1 MTRTLPS
8 PVAAGPDE
16 RFGPRL
22 WGLLL
27 VLAGNM
33 LIDAL
38 EVSVAVV
45 ALPAIGTDL
54 GQPPTVTQWA
64 MTGFAA
70 GFGGLLLFG
79 ARVVTLL
86 GRRRVY
92 LAALLAFAA
101 ASALSALAQDPW
113 LLLTTRLLK
122 GFCAAL
128 TAPTGLAI
136 ITTTFPEGRPRS
148 RAVSVYTLFGAGGFT
163 AGLLLSGWLTETS
176 WRWAFAFPAPVV
188 LLLFACGLRLIPG
201 EALDAPKAPSV
212 PARGEESVPKGPS
225 IPAGG
230 AGSTPKGPS
239 VPARGAESVPKGPSI
254 PAGGTGSAQKG
265 PSVPA
270 RGAESVPKGPS
281 IPAGGAGSAQK
292 GPSIPAGGAESAP
305 KGRGELR
312 DQPPRRRSRTT
323 TRHFGIPAALTFLGA
338 LLTLVQGITQL
349 PTHNW
354 TDPAAIAPLTAAALL
369 LLAFWQIERRS
380 AAPLLNIGPLRSN
393 PALLRSAAGA
403 ACLNGSYLGLLFV
416 LTYQTQ
422 TLAGWSPLHT
432 ALALL
437 PAAAP
442 PALTALA
449 SGRLV
454 AKFGAPRLIVA
465 GAACAFAG
473 GLLQL
478 RPHPWPLDY
487 PGRMLPTLLL
497 VGAAFVLS
505 FAALNM
511 QAMSRLTP
519 ADRLTG
525 SGLYQTAVQLAA
537 VLAVALVA
545 ALLAAHA
552 PAPGAGPAAAAAA
565 CRPALTLVA
574 ALGLLGL
581 FVGLTGLIRTPPS
594 SLHHGE

>member
-1 MTRTLPS
+1 MTRTLPA
-8 PVAAGPDE
+8 PVAAGADE

-101 ASALSALAQDPW
+101 ATVLSALAHDPW
-113 LLLTTRLLK
+113 LLLATRLAK

-136 ITTTFPEGRPRS
+136 ITSTFPEGRPRS

-188 LLLFACGLRLIPG
+188 LLLFACGLRLIPKG
-201 EALDAPKAPSV
+201 DD
-212 PARGEESVPKGPS
+212 ESAPKGPDV
-225 IPAGG
+225 PAGG
-230 AGSTPKGPS
+230 AQSAPKGAD
-239 VPARGAESVPKGPSI
+239 VPAGV
-254 PAGGTGSAQKG
+254 
-265 PSVPA
+265 A
-270 RGAESVPKGPS
+270 R
-281 IPAGGAGSAQK
+281 
-292 GPSIPAGGAESAP
+292 SAP

-312 DQPPRRRSRTT
+312 DQPPPGRTRTTT
-323 TRHFGIPAALTFLGA
+323 TRHFGIPGALTLLGA
-338 LLTLVQGITQL
+338 LLALVQGITQL
-349 PTHNW
+349 PAHGW
-354 TDPAAIAPLTAAALL
+354 TAPQATAPLTAAVFLL
-369 LLAFWQIERRS
+369 LLFRQIERRS
-380 AAPLLNIGPLRSN
+380 ADPLLNTGPLRGN
-393 PALLRSAAGA
+393 PALIRSAIGA

-422 TLAGWSPLHT
+422 TLAGWSPLRT
-432 ALALL
+432 AFALL

-454 AKFGAPRLIVA
+454 ARFGAPRLIVA
-465 GAACAFAG
+465 GATCAFAG
-473 GLLQL
+473 AMLQL
-478 RPHPWPLDY
+478 RSHAWPLDY

-511 QAMSRLTP
+511 QAMSRLAP

-537 VLAVALVA
+537 VLAVALAA

-552 PAPGAGPAAAAAA
+552 PVHGAGPAAAAAA

-574 ALGLLGL
+574 ALGFLGL
-581 FVGLTGLIRTPPS
+581 LVGLTGLIRTRPPAS
-594 SLHHGE
+594 SPSPHHGE

>member
-1 MTRTLPS
+1 MTRTLPA
-8 PVAAGPDE
+8 PVAAGADE
-16 RFGPRL
+16 RFGSRL

-79 ARVVTLL
+79 ARVMTLL

-101 ASALSALAQDPW
+101 ASVLSALAHDPW
-113 LLLTTRLLK
+113 LLLATRLAK

-136 ITTTFPEGRPRS
+136 ITSTFPEGRPRS

-163 AGLLLSGWLTETS
+163 TGLLLSGWLTETS

-188 LLLFACGLRLIPG
+188 LLLFACGLRLIP
-201 EALDAPKAPSV
+201 
-212 PARGEESVPKGPS
+212 KGDD
-225 IPAGG
+225 
-230 AGSTPKGPS
+230 
-239 VPARGAESVPKGPSI
+239 
-254 PAGGTGSAQKG
+254 
-265 PSVPA
+265 
-270 RGAESVPKGPS
+270 
-281 IPAGGAGSAQK
+281 
-292 GPSIPAGGAESAP
+292 ESAP
-305 KGRGELR
+305 KGPDVSAGGAKSAPKGGGELR
-312 DQPPRRRSRTT
+312 DQPPRRRTRTR
-323 TRHFGIPAALTFLGA
+323 TRSFGIPSALTLLGA
-338 LLTLVQGITQL
+338 LLALVQGITQL
-349 PTHNW
+349 PAHGW
-354 TDPAAIAPLTAAALL
+354 TAPQTTAPLTAAVLL
-369 LLAFWQIERRS
+369 LLLFQQIERRS
-380 AAPLLNIGPLRSN
+380 ADPLLNTGPLRGN
-393 PALLRSAAGA
+393 PALIRSAIGA
-403 ACLNGSYLGLLFV
+403 ACLNGSYLGLLFI

-422 TLAGWSPLHT
+422 TLAGWSPLRT
-432 ALALL
+432 AFALL

-454 AKFGAPRLIVA
+454 ARFGAPRLIVA

-473 GLLQL
+473 ALLQL
-478 RPHPWPLDY
+478 RPYTWPLDY

-511 QAMSRLTP
+511 QAMSRLAP

-537 VLAVALVA
+537 VLAVALAA

-552 PAPGAGPAAAAAA
+552 PAHGAGPAAAAAA

-581 FVGLTGLIRTPPS
+581 LVGLTGLIRTRPPAS
-594 SLHHGE
+594 SPHHGE

>member
-54 GQPPTVTQWA
+54 GVAPTVGQWA

-113 LLLTTRLLK
+113 LLLATRLVK

-136 ITTTFPEGRPRS
+136 ITSTFPEGRPRS

-163 AGLLLSGWLTETS
+163 AGLILSGWLTETS

-188 LLLFACGLRLIPG
+188 LVLFAFGLSLIPK
-201 EALDAPKAPSV
+201 EADPNPV
-212 PARGEESVPKGPS
+212 TRG
-225 IPAGG
+225 GG
-230 AGSTPKGPS
+230 G
-239 VPARGAESVPKGPSI
+239 
-254 PAGGTGSAQKG
+254 
-265 PSVPA
+265 
-270 RGAESVPKGPS
+270 
-281 IPAGGAGSAQK
+281 
-292 GPSIPAGGAESAP
+292 AP
-305 KGRGELR
+305 KGRGAVPDLRLPPRGR
-312 DQPPRRRSRTT
+312 DQPPPSRTRT
-323 TRHFGIPAALTFLGA
+323 TASRRYDIPGALT
-338 LLTLVQGITQL
+338 LLATLLALVQGITQL
-349 PTHNW
+349 PGRGW
-354 TDPAAIAPLTAAALL
+354 SDPRAVGPLCAAALL
-369 LLAFWQIERRS
+369 LAALWQIERRS
-380 AAPLLNIGPLRSN
+380 ADPLFELGPLRSD
-393 PALLRSAAGA
+393 PVLLRSAAGA

-416 LTYQTQ
+416 LTYRTQ
-422 TLAGWSPLHT
+422 TLGHWSPLHA
-432 ALALL
+432 ALALT

-454 AKFGAPRLIVA
+454 TRFGAPRLIVA

-473 GLLQL
+473 YLLQL
-478 RPHPWPLDY
+478 RPHAWPLDY

-497 VGAAFVLS
+497 VGAGFVLS

-511 QAMSRLTP
+511 QAMSRLAP

-537 VLAVALVA
+537 VVTVALVA
-545 ALLAAHA
+545 ALLAARA
-552 PAPGAGPAAAAAA
+552 PAPGAGPAAAADA

-574 ALGLLGL
+574 VLGFLGLL
-581 FVGLTGLIRTPPS
+581 VGLTGLIRKTPPS
-594 SLHHGE
+594 SLHDGE

>member
-1 MTRTLPS
+1 
-8 PVAAGPDE
+8 
-16 RFGPRL
+16 
-22 WGLLL
+22 
-27 VLAGNM
+27 M

-101 ASALSALAQDPW
+101 ASALSALAHDPW
-113 LLLTTRLLK
+113 LLLATRLTK

-136 ITTTFPEGRPRS
+136 ITSTFPEGRPRS

-163 AGLLLSGWLTETS
+163 AGLLLSGWLTQSS

-188 LLLFACGLRLIPG
+188 LLLFTFGLRLIPRADDESNPRSPAETAPEG
-201 EALDAPKAPSV
+201 LGVPTGPAEGAPKGLRV
-212 PARGEESVPKGPS
+212 P
-225 IPAGG
+225 
-230 AGSTPKGPS
+230 T
-239 VPARGAESVPKGPSI
+239 RGAENVPEGLGVPTGP
-254 PAGGTGSAQKG
+254 
-265 PSVPA
+265 
-270 RGAESVPKGPS
+270 
-281 IPAGGAGSAQK
+281 
-292 GPSIPAGGAESAP
+292 AESAP
-305 KGRGELR
+305 QGRGELR
-312 DQPPRRRSRTT
+312 DQPPRRRTRTT
-323 TRHFGIPAALTFLGA
+323 TRHFGIPSALTLLGA
-338 LLTLVQGITQL
+338 LLALVQGITQL
-349 PTHNW
+349 PTHGW
-354 TDPAAIAPLTAAALL
+354 TTPQATAPLTAAALL
-369 LLAFWQIERRS
+369 LLLFRHIERRS
-380 AAPLLNIGPLRSN
+380 TAPLLNLRPLRSN
-393 PALLRSAAGA
+393 PALIRSALGA

-422 TLAGWSPLHT
+422 TLAGWSPLQT
-432 ALALL
+432 AFALL

-473 GLLQL
+473 ALLQL
-478 RPHPWPLDY
+478 RPHAWPLDY
-487 PGRMLPTLLL
+487 PGRLLPTLLL

-511 QAMSRLTP
+511 QAMSRLAP

-545 ALLAAHA
+545 ALLAAYA

-574 ALGLLGL
+574 ALGFLGL
-581 FVGLTGLIRTPPS
+581 LVGLTGLLRTPPS

>member
-8 PVAAGPDE
+8 PVANGSDE

-79 ARVVTLL
+79 GRVVTLL
-86 GRRRVY
+86 GRRPVY

-101 ASALSALAQDPW
+101 ASALSALAHDPW
-113 LLLTTRLLK
+113 LLLATRLTK

-136 ITTTFPEGRPRS
+136 ITSTFPEGRARS

-188 LLLFACGLRLIPG
+188 LLLFAFGLRLIPG
-201 EALDAPKAPSV
+201 GDDERALKAADPSV
-212 PARGEESVPKGPS
+212 P
-225 IPAGG
+225 
-230 AGSTPKGPS
+230 T
-239 VPARGAESVPKGPSI
+239 
-254 PAGGTGSAQKG
+254 
-265 PSVPA
+265 
-270 RGAESVPKGPS
+270 
-281 IPAGGAGSAQK
+281 
-292 GPSIPAGGAESAP
+292 GGAESAP

-312 DQPPRRRSRTT
+312 DQPPRRRTRTT
-323 TRHFGIPAALTFLGA
+323 TARPFGIPSALTLLAALLA
-338 LLTLVQGITQL
+338 LVQGITQL
-349 PTHNW
+349 PTHHW
-354 TDPAAIAPLTAAALL
+354 SDPRAVGPLCTAALL
-369 LLAFWQIERRS
+369 LLAFRQIERRS
-380 AAPLLNIGPLRSN
+380 PHPLLNTGPLRGN
-393 PALLRSAAGA
+393 PTLIRSALGA

-454 AKFGAPRLIVA
+454 ATFGAPRLIVA

-473 GLLQL
+473 ALLQL
-478 RPHPWPLDY
+478 RPHAWPLDY

-574 ALGLLGL
+574 ALGFLGL
-581 FVGLTGLIRTPPS
+581 LVGLTGLIRTPPS

>member
-54 GQPPTVTQWA
+54 GAAPTVTQWA

-113 LLLTTRLLK
+113 LLLTTRLVK

-136 ITTTFPEGRPRS
+136 ITSTFPEGRPRS

-163 AGLLLSGWLTETS
+163 AGLILSGWLTEAS

-188 LLLFACGLRLIPG
+188 LVLFAFGLRLIPG
-201 EALDAPKAPSV
+201 
-212 PARGEESVPKGPS
+212 
-225 IPAGG
+225 
-230 AGSTPKGPS
+230 
-239 VPARGAESVPKGPSI
+239 
-254 PAGGTGSAQKG
+254 
-265 PSVPA
+265 
-270 RGAESVPKGPS
+270 
-281 IPAGGAGSAQK
+281 
-292 GPSIPAGGAESAP
+292 AP

-312 DQPPRRRSRTT
+312 DQPPSSRTRTT
-323 TRHFGIPAALTFLGA
+323 TLQRYDIPGALTLLGA
-338 LLTLVQGITQL
+338 LLALVQGVTQL
-349 PTHNW
+349 ATHRW
-354 TDPAAIAPLTAAALL
+354 SDPRAVGPLCAAALL
-369 LLAFWQIERRS
+369 LLAFWQIEHRS
-380 AAPLLNIGPLRSN
+380 ADPLLKVGPALRSN

-422 TLAGWSPLHT
+422 TLAGWSPLRA
-432 ALALL
+432 ALALT

-473 GLLQL
+473 YLLQL
-478 RPHPWPLDY
+478 RPDPWPLDY

-497 VGAAFVLS
+497 VGAGFVLS

-511 QAMSRLTP
+511 QAMSRLAP

-537 VLAVALVA
+537 VVTVALVA
-545 ALLAAHA
+545 ALLAAYA
-552 PAPGAGPAAAAAA
+552 TTPGPAAAVAA

-574 ALGLLGL
+574 VLGFLGLL
-581 FVGLTGLIRTPPS
+581 VGLTGLIRTPPS
-594 SLHHGE
+594 SLHDGE

>member
-1 MTRTLPS
+1 MTRTLPA
-8 PVAAGPDE
+8 PVAAGADE

-64 MTGFAA
+64 LTGFAA

-101 ASALSALAQDPW
+101 ASVLSALAHDPW
-113 LLLTTRLLK
+113 LLLATRLAK

-136 ITTTFPEGRPRS
+136 ITSTFPEGRPRS

-188 LLLFACGLRLIPG
+188 LLLFACGLRL
-201 EALDAPKAPSV
+201 V
-212 PARGEESVPKGPS
+212 PRGDDESDPRR
-225 IPAGG
+225 G
-230 AGSTPKGPS
+230 AESTPKGLSAPTG
-239 VPARGAESVPKGPSI
+239 GAESTPKGLSAP
-254 PAGGTGSAQKG
+254 TG
-265 PSVPA
+265 
-270 RGAESVPKGPS
+270 GAESTPKGLSP
-281 IPAGGAGSAQK
+281 PTGGAV
-292 GPSIPAGGAESAP
+292 SAP

-312 DQPPRRRSRTT
+312 DQPPRRRTRTT
-323 TRHFGIPAALTFLGA
+323 TRHFGVFSALTLLGA
-338 LLTLVQGITQL
+338 LLALVQGITQL
-349 PTHNW
+349 PAHGW
-354 TDPAAIAPLTAAALL
+354 SDPRAVGPLCTAALL
-369 LLAFWQIERRS
+369 LPAFRHIERRS
-380 AAPLLNIGPLRSN
+380 TAPLLTLGPLRGN
-393 PALLRSAAGA
+393 PALIRSAIGA

-422 TLAGWSPLHT
+422 TLAGWSPLRT
-432 ALALL
+432 AFALL

-454 AKFGAPRLIVA
+454 ARFGAPRLIVT

-473 GLLQL
+473 ALLQL
-478 RPHPWPLDY
+478 RPHSWPLDY

-497 VGAAFVLS
+497 IGAAFVLS

-511 QAMSRLTP
+511 QAMSRLAPT
-519 ADRLTG
+519 DRLTG

-537 VLAVALVA
+537 VLAVALTA

-552 PAPGAGPAAAAAA
+552 PAHGAGPAAAAAA

-574 ALGLLGL
+574 ALGFLGL
-581 FVGLTGLIRTPPS
+581 LVGLTGLIRTQPPAAS
-594 SLHHGE
+594 PHHGE

>member
-101 ASALSALAQDPW
+101 ASALSALAHDPW
-113 LLLTTRLLK
+113 LLLATRVLK

-136 ITTTFPEGRPRS
+136 ITSTFPEGRPRS

-163 AGLLLSGWLTETS
+163 AGLVLSGWLTETS

-188 LLLFACGLRLIPG
+188 LLLFTLGLRLVPG
-201 EALDAPKAPSV
+201 ETPGAP
-212 PARGEESVPKGPS
+212 RG
-225 IPAGG
+225 
-230 AGSTPKGPS
+230 TGPS
-239 VPARGAESVPKGPSI
+239 VPSGGGESVPR
-254 PAGGTGSAQKG
+254 GTG
-265 PSVPA
+265 PSVPN
-270 RGAESVPKGPS
+270 
-281 IPAGGAGSAQK
+281 
-292 GPSIPAGGAESAP
+292 GGAESAP

-312 DQPPRRRSRTT
+312 DQPPPRRTRTAAP
-323 TRHFGIPAALTFLGA
+323 TRQYDIPGALTFLGA
-338 LLTLVQGITQL
+338 LLALVQGITQL
-349 PTHNW
+349 PTHGW
-354 TDPAAIAPLTAAALL
+354 SDPRAAGPLCTAALL

-380 AAPLLNIGPLRSN
+380 ADPLLNIGPSLRRN
-393 PALLRSAAGA
+393 PALIRSAVGA
-403 ACLNGSYLGLLFV
+403 ACLNGAYLGLLFV

-422 TLAGWSPLHT
+422 TLAGWSPLRT

-442 PALTALA
+442 PALTAPA
-449 SGRLV
+449 AGRLV
-454 AKFGAPRLIVA
+454 ARFGAPRLIVA

-473 GLLQL
+473 CLLQL
-478 RPHPWPLDY
+478 RPHAWPLDY

-497 VGAAFVLS
+497 IGAAFVLS

-537 VLAVALVA
+537 LLAVALVA

-565 CRPALTLVA
+565 CLPALTLVA
-574 ALGLLGL
+574 ALGFLGL
-581 FVGLTGLIRTPPS
+581 LVGLTGLIRTPPPPS

>member
-1 MTRTLPS
+1 MTRTLPA

-101 ASALSALAQDPW
+101 ASVLSALAHDPW
-113 LLLTTRLLK
+113 LLLATRLTK

-136 ITTTFPEGRPRS
+136 ITSTFPEGRPRS

-201 EALDAPKAPSV
+201 E
-212 PARGEESVPKGPS
+212 ETGPS
-225 IPAGG
+225 APRGG
-230 AGSTPKGPS
+230 AASAPQGLS
-239 VPARGAESVPKGPSI
+239 VLNGDAA
-254 PAGGTGSAQKG
+254 
-265 PSVPA
+265 
-270 RGAESVPKGPS
+270 
-281 IPAGGAGSAQK
+281 
-292 GPSIPAGGAESAP
+292 SAP
-305 KGRGELR
+305 KGRGAVSDMRLPPRGR
-312 DQPPRRRSRTT
+312 DQPPRRRGRTT
-323 TRHFGIPAALTFLGA
+323 TRHFGIPSALTLLGA
-338 LLTLVQGITQL
+338 LLALVQGVTQF
-349 PTHNW
+349 PTHGW
-354 TDPAAIAPLTAAALL
+354 SDPRAVGPLCTAALL
-369 LLAFWQIERRS
+369 LLAFRQIERRS
-380 AAPLLNIGPLRSN
+380 PAPLLDIGPLRSN
-393 PALLRSAAGA
+393 PALIRSAAGA

-454 AKFGAPRLIVA
+454 ARFGAPRLIVA

-473 GLLQL
+473 TLLQL
-478 RPHPWPLDY
+478 RPHAWPLDY

-497 VGAAFVLS
+497 IGAAFVLS

-537 VLAVALVA
+537 LVAVALVA

-574 ALGLLGL
+574 ALGFLGL
-581 FVGLTGLIRTPPS
+581 LVGLTGLIRTPPPPS

>member
-8 PVAAGPDE
+8 PVAGGPDE

-86 GRRRVY
+86 GRRPVY

-101 ASALSALAQDPW
+101 ASVLSALAHDPW
-113 LLLTTRLLK
+113 LLLATRLTK

-136 ITTTFPEGRPRS
+136 ITSHFPEGRPRS

-163 AGLLLSGWLTETS
+163 TGLLLSGCLTETS
-176 WRWAFAFPAPVV
+176 WRWSFAFPAPVV
-188 LLLFACGLRLIPG
+188 LLLFAAGLYLIPT
-201 EALDAPKAPSV
+201 EMD
-212 PARGEESVPKGPS
+212 R
-225 IPAGG
+225 
-230 AGSTPKGPS
+230 
-239 VPARGAESVPKGPSI
+239 
-254 PAGGTGSAQKG
+254 
-265 PSVPA
+265 
-270 RGAESVPKGPS
+270 
-281 IPAGGAGSAQK
+281 
-292 GPSIPAGGAESAP
+292 AP
-305 KGRGELR
+305 KGRGAVLDVRLPPRGR
-312 DQPPRRRSRTT
+312 DQPPRRRTVATT
-323 TRHFGIPAALTFLGA
+323 AQRYDIPGALTLLAALLA
-338 LLTLVQGITQL
+338 LVQGITQL
-349 PTHNW
+349 PTYGW
-354 TDPAAIAPLTAAALL
+354 TDPRAVGPLTAAGLL
-369 LLAFWQIERRS
+369 LLLLWRVERH
-380 AAPLLNIGPLRSN
+380 APAPLLNLAPLRSN
-393 PALLRSAAGA
+393 PALLRSALGA

-454 AKFGAPRLIVA
+454 ATFGAPRLIVA

-473 GLLQL
+473 ALLQL
-478 RPHPWPLDY
+478 RPHAWPLDY

-574 ALGLLGL
+574 ALGFLGL
-581 FVGLTGLIRTPPS
+581 LVGLTGLIRTPPS

>member
-8 PVAAGPDE
+8 PVAGGPDE

-86 GRRRVY
+86 GRRPVY

-101 ASALSALAQDPW
+101 ASVLSALAHDPW
-113 LLLTTRLLK
+113 LLLATRLTK

-136 ITTTFPEGRPRS
+136 ITSHFPEGRPRS

-163 AGLLLSGWLTETS
+163 TGLLLSGCLTETS
-176 WRWAFAFPAPVV
+176 WRWSFAFPAPVV
-188 LLLFACGLRLIPG
+188 LLLFAAGLYLIPT
-201 EALDAPKAPSV
+201 EMD
-212 PARGEESVPKGPS
+212 R
-225 IPAGG
+225 
-230 AGSTPKGPS
+230 
-239 VPARGAESVPKGPSI
+239 
-254 PAGGTGSAQKG
+254 
-265 PSVPA
+265 
-270 RGAESVPKGPS
+270 
-281 IPAGGAGSAQK
+281 
-292 GPSIPAGGAESAP
+292 AP
-305 KGRGELR
+305 KGRGAVLDMRLPPRGR
-312 DQPPRRRSRTT
+312 DQPPRRRARTT
-323 TRHFGIPAALTFLGA
+323 TARPFGIPSALTLLGA
-338 LLTLVQGITQL
+338 LLALVQGITQL
-349 PTHNW
+349 PTHGW
-354 TDPAAIAPLTAAALL
+354 TDPRAIGPLTAAALL
-369 LLAFWQIERRS
+369 VLLLRHIERRS
-380 AAPLLNIGPLRSN
+380 TAPLLNLAPLRSN
-393 PALLRSAAGA
+393 PDLLRSALGA

-454 AKFGAPRLIVA
+454 ATFGAPRLIVA

-473 GLLQL
+473 TLLQL
-478 RPHPWPLDY
+478 RPHAWPLDY

-574 ALGLLGL
+574 ALGFLGL
-581 FVGLTGLIRTPPS
+581 LVGLTGLIRTPPS

>member
-54 GQPPTVTQWA
+54 GAGPTVTQWA

-101 ASALSALAQDPW
+101 ASVLSALAQDPW
-113 LLLTTRLLK
+113 LLLTTRLIK

-136 ITTTFPEGRPRS
+136 ITSTFPEGRPRS

-163 AGLLLSGWLTETS
+163 AGLILSGWLTETS

-188 LLLFACGLRLIPG
+188 LVLFALGLRLIPG
-201 EALDAPKAPSV
+201 EAS
-212 PARGEESVPKGPS
+212 G
-225 IPAGG
+225 
-230 AGSTPKGPS
+230 
-239 VPARGAESVPKGPSI
+239 
-254 PAGGTGSAQKG
+254 
-265 PSVPA
+265 
-270 RGAESVPKGPS
+270 
-281 IPAGGAGSAQK
+281 
-292 GPSIPAGGAESAP
+292 AP

-312 DQPPRRRSRTT
+312 DQPPRRRTMTT
-323 TRHFGIPAALTFLGA
+323 TAHRYDIPGALT
-338 LLTLVQGITQL
+338 LLATLLALVQGITQI
-349 PTHNW
+349 PGHRW
-354 TDPAAIAPLTAAALL
+354 SDPRAVGPLCAAALL
-369 LLAFWQIERRS
+369 LVAFWQIEHRS
-380 AAPLLNIGPLRSN
+380 ADPLLRLGPSLRSN

-422 TLAGWSPLHT
+422 TLAGWSPLRA
-432 ALALL
+432 ALALT

-454 AKFGAPRLIVA
+454 ARFGAPRLIVA
-465 GAACAFAG
+465 GAASAFAG
-473 GLLQL
+473 YLLQL
-478 RPHPWPLDY
+478 RPDPWPLDY

-497 VGAAFVLS
+497 VGTGFVLS

-511 QAMSRLTP
+511 QAMSRLAA

-537 VLAVALVA
+537 VVTVALVA
-545 ALLAAHA
+545 ALLAAYA
-552 PAPGAGPAAAAAA
+552 PAAAPGPAAAAAA

-574 ALGLLGL
+574 VLGFLGLL
-581 FVGLTGLIRTPPS
+581 VGLTGLIRTPPS
-594 SLHHGE
+594 SLHDGE